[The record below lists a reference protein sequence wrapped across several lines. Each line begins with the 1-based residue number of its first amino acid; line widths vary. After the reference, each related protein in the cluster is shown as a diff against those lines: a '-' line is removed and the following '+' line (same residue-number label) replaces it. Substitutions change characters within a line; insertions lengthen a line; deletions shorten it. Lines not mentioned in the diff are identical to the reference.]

1 MLIFA
6 AMPPGHKAG
15 DCNTAEASP
24 ADCSGG
30 DTALRS
36 RRPDGHDASSHA
48 ASKPGV
54 LLMLNPSATKHH
66 YCKTPV
72 MVLLNQA

>member
-6 AMPPGHKAG
+6 AMPPRAQGRRLQY
-15 DCNTAEASP
+15 CRSIP

-48 ASKPGV
+48 ATKPGV